1 MQEKLVYRL
10 KKKLV
15 LSIIVFTLHY
25 LYLFLFNYINLLLK
39 LEDNTKIYAKSFFQI
54 KNAIDNFYIISLKPI
69 SNLNEKF

>member
-1 MQEKLVYRL
+1 MQDKLVYRL

-39 LEDNTKIYAKSFFQI
+39 LKDNTKIYAKSFFQI
-54 KNAIDNFYIISLKPI
+54 KNAIDNFYIISLKLI